1 MQANRIAPSAVSDDL
16 RFEWSAEK
24 ARTNLAKHGVSFE
37 EATTVFFD
45 DLARLTNDP
54 DHSIGE
60 QRLLIFGH
68 AATGR
73 LLLVNFVDREGSIRI
88 ISAREATKNERKQY
102 EETIL

>member
-1 MQANRIAPSAVSDDL
+1 MICGSNGRRKRREQTLPSPAS
-16 RFEWSAEK
+16 RSK
-24 ARTNLAKHGVSFE
+24 RS
-37 EATTVFFD
+37 TTVFFD

>member
-1 MQANRIAPSAVSDDL
+1 MPSPAS
-16 RFEWSAEK
+16 RSK
-24 ARTNLAKHGVSFE
+24 RS
-37 EATTVFFD
+37 TTVFFD